1 MQIPQSNLRGA
12 LLSLAAFGVY
22 ATHDAVIKVL
32 GASYSPLQIVFFATL
47 LGFPLATLMLM
58 RDRMSGNLVPR
69 YPGLMAVRSLTVV
82 TSGVGAFYAFSVL
95 PLAQT
100 YAILFATPLLIT
112 VLAIPVLGERVG
124 LRRAVAVLVGLAG
137 VLIVLRPG
145 HGALGL
151 GHAAALVAAGSSA
164 LGSVVVRRIGQQERA
179 IVLMLYPMMANFALT
194 GLAMPFV
201 YVPMPA
207 GDLMMLTFVAICA
220 FVAMLLVIAAYR
232 AGEAAVVAPMQY
244 SQILWAV
251 LFGALIFDEMPDLA
265 TAVGAAVV
273 IASGLYIVMR
283 ESQAEVSGTTP
294 VLTARARIETGT
306 MPRIGAPADPPH
318 GTGANGSADERR

>member
-1 MQIPQSNLRGA
+1 M
-12 LLSLAAFGVY
+12 
-22 ATHDAVIKVL
+22 
-32 GASYSPLQIVFFATL
+32 
-47 LGFPLATLMLM
+47 M
-58 RDRMSGNLVPR
+58 RNHAM
-69 YPGLMAVRSLTVV
+69 
-82 TSGVGAFYAFSVL
+82 
-95 PLAQT
+95 
-100 YAILFATPLLIT
+100 IEI
-112 VLAIPVLGERVG
+112 
-124 LRRAVAVLVGLAG
+124 AG
-137 VLIVLRPG
+137 DD
-145 HGALGL
+145 
-151 GHAAALVAAGSSA
+151 AAALVAAGSSA

-306 MPRIGAPADPPH
+306 MPRIGAPSDPEI
-318 GTGANGSADERR
+318 GAR